1 LLGVH
6 HQTARRCVERA
17 AAFGPLA
24 ALDDSPRPGKMPAIA
39 AGAREWL
46 VDLACQKP
54 KHLGYPHE
62 LWTTRLLA
70 SHAREHGPAAGHACL
85 AGLVQG
91 TVCKILDAREVK
103 PHKMRYYL
111 ARRDPEFAEKMA
123 QSCAFTKRSR
133 S

>member
-1 LLGVH
+1 M
-6 HQTARRCVERA
+6 
-17 AAFGPLA
+17 
-24 ALDDSPRPGKMPAIA
+24 DDSPRPGKMPAIT

-62 LWTTRLLA
+62 RWTARLLA

-91 TVCKILDAREVK
+91 TVCKIRDINSAA
-103 PHKMRYYL
+103 P
-111 ARRDPEFAEKMA
+111 RRCLQALWHEAPRRQLTA
-123 QSCAFTKRSR
+123 QASGLR
-133 S
+133 